1 MEEKNSEKEVIENE
15 SKQDETKEKI
25 QDESKTAKTENSEN
39 TENGIEISNDVI
51 AVIAGVAVS
60 EVQGVASM
68 SGGFAGGITEVL
80 SGKKNMAKGIKVDK
94 TENTAKIDVNIIVEY
109 GSRIPDVAFEIQNRV
124 KKSVESMTGFKVEEV
139 NVHVQGVDTNIS
151 KIENTDNQKET
162 NENEGEKEKMKFIE
176 KVTLIIYSNIILILS
191 VIACLL
197 VFGWIDIDVVQNL
210 VKDLILYGTS
220 SKIILGVSIVFIL
233 LSLRCIFFDPTSK
246 QELKD
251 KQGILLANDNGKLMI
266 SKETIEDLVQAVT
279 KQYKMAKE
287 VTSRVELD
295 KENNVNIFVNL
306 VVGSDTVIKDLSADL
321 QDKIKTKVK
330 ETTDLE
336 VKEVNITVKK
346 AVQEKQPKTAM

>member
-1 MEEKNSEKEVIENE
+1 
-15 SKQDETKEKI
+15 
-25 QDESKTAKTENSEN
+25 
-39 TENGIEISNDVI
+39 
-51 AVIAGVAVS
+51 
-60 EVQGVASM
+60 
-68 SGGFAGGITEVL
+68 
-80 SGKKNMAKGIKVDK
+80 
-94 TENTAKIDVNIIVEY
+94 
-109 GSRIPDVAFEIQNRV
+109 
-124 KKSVESMTGFKVEEV
+124 
-139 NVHVQGVDTNIS
+139 
-151 KIENTDNQKET
+151 
-162 NENEGEKEKMKFIE
+162 MKFIE

-321 QDKIKTKVK
+321 QDKIKT
-330 ETTDLE
+330 TDLE

>member
-1 MEEKNSEKEVIENE
+1 
-15 SKQDETKEKI
+15 
-25 QDESKTAKTENSEN
+25 
-39 TENGIEISNDVI
+39 
-51 AVIAGVAVS
+51 
-60 EVQGVASM
+60 
-68 SGGFAGGITEVL
+68 
-80 SGKKNMAKGIKVDK
+80 
-94 TENTAKIDVNIIVEY
+94 
-109 GSRIPDVAFEIQNRV
+109 
-124 KKSVESMTGFKVEEV
+124 
-139 NVHVQGVDTNIS
+139 
-151 KIENTDNQKET
+151 
-162 NENEGEKEKMKFIE
+162 MKFIE
-176 KVTLIIYSNIILILS
+176 KITLIIYSNIMLILS

-197 VFGWIDIDVVQNL
+197 VFGWIDIDIVQNL

-306 VVGSDTVIKDLSADL
+306 VVGSDTIIKELSADL

-346 AVQEKQPKTAM
+346 AIQEKQPKTAM

>member
-1 MEEKNSEKEVIENE
+1 
-15 SKQDETKEKI
+15 
-25 QDESKTAKTENSEN
+25 
-39 TENGIEISNDVI
+39 
-51 AVIAGVAVS
+51 
-60 EVQGVASM
+60 
-68 SGGFAGGITEVL
+68 
-80 SGKKNMAKGIKVDK
+80 
-94 TENTAKIDVNIIVEY
+94 
-109 GSRIPDVAFEIQNRV
+109 
-124 KKSVESMTGFKVEEV
+124 
-139 NVHVQGVDTNIS
+139 
-151 KIENTDNQKET
+151 
-162 NENEGEKEKMKFIE
+162 MKFIE
-176 KVTLIIYSNIILILS
+176 KVTLIIYSNIMLILS

-246 QELKD
+246 QDLKD

>member
-1 MEEKNSEKEVIENE
+1 
-15 SKQDETKEKI
+15 
-25 QDESKTAKTENSEN
+25 
-39 TENGIEISNDVI
+39 
-51 AVIAGVAVS
+51 
-60 EVQGVASM
+60 
-68 SGGFAGGITEVL
+68 
-80 SGKKNMAKGIKVDK
+80 
-94 TENTAKIDVNIIVEY
+94 
-109 GSRIPDVAFEIQNRV
+109 
-124 KKSVESMTGFKVEEV
+124 
-139 NVHVQGVDTNIS
+139 
-151 KIENTDNQKET
+151 
-162 NENEGEKEKMKFIE
+162 MKFIE

-246 QELKD
+246 QEQKD
-251 KQGILLANDNGKLMI
+251 KQGVLLANDNGKLMI

-346 AVQEKQPKTAM
+346 AVQEKQTKTAM

>member
-1 MEEKNSEKEVIENE
+1 
-15 SKQDETKEKI
+15 
-25 QDESKTAKTENSEN
+25 
-39 TENGIEISNDVI
+39 
-51 AVIAGVAVS
+51 
-60 EVQGVASM
+60 
-68 SGGFAGGITEVL
+68 
-80 SGKKNMAKGIKVDK
+80 
-94 TENTAKIDVNIIVEY
+94 
-109 GSRIPDVAFEIQNRV
+109 
-124 KKSVESMTGFKVEEV
+124 
-139 NVHVQGVDTNIS
+139 
-151 KIENTDNQKET
+151 
-162 NENEGEKEKMKFIE
+162 MKFIE

-210 VKDLILYGTS
+210 VKDLILYATS

>member
-1 MEEKNSEKEVIENE
+1 
-15 SKQDETKEKI
+15 
-25 QDESKTAKTENSEN
+25 
-39 TENGIEISNDVI
+39 
-51 AVIAGVAVS
+51 
-60 EVQGVASM
+60 
-68 SGGFAGGITEVL
+68 
-80 SGKKNMAKGIKVDK
+80 
-94 TENTAKIDVNIIVEY
+94 
-109 GSRIPDVAFEIQNRV
+109 
-124 KKSVESMTGFKVEEV
+124 
-139 NVHVQGVDTNIS
+139 
-151 KIENTDNQKET
+151 
-162 NENEGEKEKMKFIE
+162 MKFIE

-246 QELKD
+246 QDLKD

-321 QDKIKTKVK
+321 QDKIKAKVK

-346 AVQEKQPKTAM
+346 AVQEKQAKTAM